1 MIFDPRYWLFMLVPI
16 VLGLW
21 AQWRVKAAFAKYSRV
36 PASSGMSGAEAAR
49 CMLENAG
56 VACDVSSGRSD
67 RSPGHVAI
75 ERFGGFLSDHYDS
88 REKVLRLSPDVYDGR
103 SLAAVGV
110 ACHEAGHALQDA
122 HGYAPLVLRNAIVPT
137 AGIGSNLGLLMIVI
151 GGFFLHSPLLAM
163 IGLALFGSVVVFQF
177 VNLPVEFNASSR
189 AKLALAAAGMI
200 GGRDEEKGVATV
212 LDAAAMTYV
221 AATLQTLMTFLYY
234 AWLIFG
240 RRRS

>member
-1 MIFDPRYWLFMLVPI
+1 MFFDPRYLLFVMPAIL
-16 VLGLW
+16 LGMW
-21 AQWRVKAAFAKYSRV
+21 AQWRVKSAFAKYSRV

-49 CMLENAG
+49 GMLSDAG
-56 VACDVSSGRSD
+56 LAGQVS
-67 RSPGHVAI
+67 I
-75 ERFGGFLSDHYDS
+75 ERVGGFLTDHYDS
-88 REKVLRLSPDVYDGR
+88 SKKTLRLSPDVYDGR

-122 HGYAPLVLRNAIVPT
+122 QGYAPLVLRNAIVPT

-151 GGFFLHSPLLAM
+151 GGFLLRSPLLAM
-163 IGLALFGSVVVFQF
+163 IGLALFGSVVIFQF
-177 VNLPVEFNASSR
+177 INLPVEFNASSR
-189 AKLALAAAGMI
+189 AKVALAATGMI
-200 GGRDEEKGVATV
+200 GGRDEQAGVATV

-240 RRRS
+240 RRRA